1 MLRVI
6 FRAGLL
12 VIAFFIALGIIKFLF
27 FKLFFFALWIAAIA
41 FVIYLLSAIL
51 KKA

>member
-1 MLRVI
+1 MKVL

-12 VIAFFIALGIIKFLF
+12 VIAFFIVLSIIKFLF
-27 FKLFFFALWIAAIA
+27 FKLFFLALWIAAIA
-41 FVIYLLSAIL
+41 FDVYLISAIL